1 MNRRRHQRTIKRN
14 LLGRLLDAAQRRF
27 RRARP
32 GSVLVMVVALLVM
45 LALIGTAAMS
55 TARLD
60 RMSSVQ
66 HVKNTQ
72 LDIMADGVKN
82 MAVAEVVSDL
92 FGSAG
97 GLYRDPF
104 TDATTYDHY
113 DYPGSYISNPPNAAL
128 DQADSNS
135 ITAAGESK
143 SFDAWL

>member
-1 MNRRRHQRTIKRN
+1 MNRRQRRQRQINGRN
-14 LLGRLLDAAQRRF
+14 WLGRLLDAAQRRF
-27 RRARP
+27 ARARP

-55 TARLD
+55 TARVD

-82 MAVAEVVSDL
+82 MAVAEVVADL

-97 GLYRDPF
+97 G
-104 TDATTYDHY
+104 
-113 DYPGSYISNPPNAAL
+113 
-128 DQADSNS
+128 
-135 ITAAGESK
+135 
-143 SFDAWL
+143 

>member
-1 MNRRRHQRTIKRN
+1 MNRRRQQKVKAN

-27 RRARP
+27 TRARP

-72 LDIMADGVKN
+72 LDK
-82 MAVAEVVSDL
+82 L
-92 FGSAG
+92 
-97 GLYRDPF
+97 
-104 TDATTYDHY
+104 
-113 DYPGSYISNPPNAAL
+113 
-128 DQADSNS
+128 NS
-135 ITAAGESK
+135 HDFHFA
-143 SFDAWL
+143 

>member
-1 MNRRRHQRTIKRN
+1 MNRRRHQRTSKRN
-14 LLGRLLDAAQRRF
+14 LLGRLLVAAQRRF

-72 LDIMADGVKN
+72 LDIFAEAVKN
-82 MAVAEVVSDL
+82 MAIAEVVADL
-92 FGSAG
+92 FNNGN
-97 GLYRDPF
+97 YRDTTTPG
-104 TDATTYDHY
+104 TTYDNY
-113 DYPGSYISNPPNAAL
+113 DYAGSDLNS
-128 DQADSNS
+128 DDTDS
-135 ITAAGESK
+135 
-143 SFDAWL
+143 

>member
-1 MNRRRHQRTIKRN
+1 MNRRRQSNKRN
-14 LLGRLLDAAQRRF
+14 RQSFLARLLDAAQRRF

-72 LDIMADGVKN
+72 LDILADGVKN
-82 MAVAEVVSDL
+82 MAISVVVSDL
-92 FGSAG
+92 FGSSG

-104 TDATTYDHY
+104 TDGTTYDHY
-113 DYPGSYISNPPNAAL
+113 DYPGSNISNPPNVAL

-135 ITAAGESK
+135 IT
-143 SFDAWL
+143 

>member
-1 MNRRRHQRTIKRN
+1 MNRRRQRTIKRN
-14 LLGRLLDAAQRRF
+14 GLARLLDAAQRRF
-27 RRARP
+27 SRARP

-82 MAVAEVVSDL
+82 MAIADVVADL
-92 FGSAG
+92 FNSN
-97 GLYRDPF
+97 GLYRDVA
-104 TDATTYDHY
+104 TDQTTYDHY
-113 DYPGSYISNPPNAAL
+113 DYPGSDPLSDDSDTNTL
-128 DQADSNS
+128 RAD
-135 ITAAGESK
+135 G
-143 SFDAWL
+143 